1 MSNAEKLSITL
12 PSEMVRVIRGRVSAG
27 AYGSN
32 SEVIRQA
39 LREWMDREQ
48 RLGRLDDAIARG
60 LADAEA
66 GRVEDIDSVRA
77 ALGAIDAARVGMS
90 E

>member
-1 MSNAEKLSITL
+1 MSNAEKLSITP

-48 RLGRLDDAIARG
+48 RLGRLDDAIALG
-60 LADAEA
+60 MVDAEV
-66 GRVEDIDSVRA
+66 GRAEDIDSVRA
-77 ALGAIDAARVGMS
+77 ALSNPDDARGV
-90 E
+90 

>member
-48 RLGRLDDAIARG
+48 RMGRLDDAIARG
-60 LADAEA
+60 VADAEA

-77 ALGAIDAARVGMS
+77 ALSAPDDARVGVS